1 MHSFRD
7 DIPVPFTVS
16 ATRSSKISELLV
28 LKELIDMPLG
38 SLCKLIIARARTHKT
53 HTELLPCS
61 IYGSNHENASL
72 VKFFFCDSKPNSKM
86 RWPRESESNFM
97 QIGDQF
103 KTSALRKCQL
113 INNAFWLYVLFCCFF
128 HVGKEHLFVMD
139 KFLNNYIVW
148 IRFKCPNLYIRPWLF
163 A

>member
-72 VKFFFCDSKPNSKM
+72 VKFFFSVIQNRIQKCGGQERVSLILCKSVTNSK
-86 RWPRESESNFM
+86 RVLCVNVSLSTTHFGFM
-97 QIGDQF
+97 FYFAVFSCRQGASLCNGQVP
-103 KTSALRKCQL
+103 KQL
-113 INNAFWLYVLFCCFF
+113 HRV
-128 HVGKEHLFVMD
+128 D
-139 KFLNNYIVW
+139 KV
-148 IRFKCPNLYIRPWLF
+148 
-163 A
+163 